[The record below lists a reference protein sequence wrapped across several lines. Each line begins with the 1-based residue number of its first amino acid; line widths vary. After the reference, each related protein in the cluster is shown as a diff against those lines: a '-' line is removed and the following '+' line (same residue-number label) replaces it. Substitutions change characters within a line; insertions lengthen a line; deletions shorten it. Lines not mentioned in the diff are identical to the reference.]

1 MIYFELFLLV
11 FLVACAIAVAFT
23 KELIPAV
30 IIFAAFSLVM
40 SVLWVILQAP
50 DVAITEAA
58 VGAGISSI
66 LFYVVLRNMDKLEE
80 NSDEKK

>member
-1 MIYFELFLLV
+1 MIYFEILLLLI
-11 FLVACAIAVAFT
+11 LVGCAVAVAFT

-30 IIFAAFSLVM
+30 IVFTAFSLVM
-40 SVLWVILQAP
+40 SLLWVILQAP

-66 LFYVVLRNMDKLEE
+66 LFYVVLRNMNKLEE
-80 NSDEKK
+80 NSDERK